1 MRIGILGGTFD
12 PPHMGHLIAAQDT
25 FDALSLDKL
34 LFIPARV
41 PPHKQH
47 ETVSPA
53 DVRLRMV
60 SAAIAGDER
69 FEVSDVELRRTG
81 PSYTIDTLLE
91 LKRRFPADALFLLV
105 GVDQVREFATWREP
119 EEVLRCAQLVML
131 TRGGIEEA
139 PQGDIVHTTVPVTRI
154 DISSTL
160 VRQRARAGLPIR
172 YLVPEAVEK
181 MIVTERLYT
190 GSLG

>member
-47 ETVSPA
+47 ETVSHA

-69 FEVSDVELRRTG
+69 FEVSDVELQRTG
-81 PSYTIDTLLE
+81 PSYTIDTLRQ
-91 LKRRFPADALFLLV
+91 LKERFPADTLFLLV

-119 EEVLRCAQLVML
+119 DEVLRCAQLVML

>member
-69 FEVSDVELRRTG
+69 FEASDVELRRTG
-81 PSYTIDTLLE
+81 PSYTIDTLRE
-91 LKRRFPADALFLLV
+91 LKRRFPGDALFLLI

>member
-1 MRIGILGGTFD
+1 
-12 PPHMGHLIAAQDT
+12 MGHLIAAQDT

-60 SAAIAGDER
+60 SAAIDGDER
-69 FEVSDVELRRTG
+69 FEVSDVELQRTG
-81 PSYTIDTLLE
+81 PSYTIDTLRQ
-91 LKRRFPADALFLLV
+91 LKERFPADTLFLLV

-131 TRGGIEEA
+131 TRAGIEEA

>member
-47 ETVSPA
+47 ETVSHA

-60 SAAIAGDER
+60 SAAIDGDER
-69 FEVSDVELRRTG
+69 FEVSDVELQRTG
-81 PSYTIDTLLE
+81 PSYTIDTLRQ
-91 LKRRFPADALFLLV
+91 LKERFPADTLFLLV

-131 TRGGIEEA
+131 TRAGIEEA

>member
-1 MRIGILGGTFD
+1 
-12 PPHMGHLIAAQDT
+12 
-25 FDALSLDKL
+25 
-34 LFIPARV
+34 
-41 PPHKQH
+41 
-47 ETVSPA
+47 
-53 DVRLRMV
+53 
-60 SAAIAGDER
+60 
-69 FEVSDVELRRTG
+69 
-81 PSYTIDTLLE
+81 
-91 LKRRFPADALFLLV
+91 
-105 GVDQVREFATWREP
+105 
-119 EEVLRCAQLVML
+119 ML
-131 TRGGIEEA
+131 TRAGIEEA

>member
-12 PPHMGHLIAAQDT
+12 PPHVGHLIAAQDT

-47 ETVSPA
+47 ETVSHA

-60 SAAIAGDER
+60 SAAIDGDER
-69 FEVSDVELRRTG
+69 FEASDVELRRTG
-81 PSYTIDTLLE
+81 PSYTIDTLRE
-91 LKRRFPADALFLLV
+91 LKERFPADALFLLV

-139 PQGDIVHTTVPVTRI
+139 PQGDIVHATVPVTRI